1 MAHLIEMED
10 CMKRITKLML
20 GGAVLGAF
28 SLVTASMAPLMGAH
42 AEAPDWKYG
51 LGDAI
56 GFNESTYASIE
67 KSTKKDSWR
76 EGSVTANGEIA
87 FIESC
92 DPDEDVFIFNNTKIV
107 TDGTL
112 SLIHI

>member
-1 MAHLIEMED
+1 
-10 CMKRITKLML
+10 MKRITKLIL

-28 SLVTASMAPLMGAH
+28 SLLTTSIVPLTGAH

-51 LGDAI
+51 LGDAL
-56 GFNESTYASIE
+56 GFNESTYAAIE

-92 DPDEDVFIFNNTKIV
+92 
-107 TDGTL
+107 
-112 SLIHI
+112 